1 MPSTKR
7 LNAVVTI
14 GGTVTGALKT
24 ALTGTTKSLEAM
36 GQTIRNLDKQ
46 QKLLGRSIQEFGR
59 AGKSV
64 DGMRARYASL
74 TEQLE
79 RTRKAQERLAAAQ
92 ARSTKAVAFVK
103 GAGTA
108 LTVGAGAA
116 GLAARPLL
124 KSAIERENSE
134 IAIRNSGVSKEE
146 ADAMIDAA

>member
-1 MPSTKR
+1 MASTKR
-7 LNAVVTI
+7 LNATIQI
-14 GGTVTGALKT
+14 GGTVTGALKA
-24 ALTGTTKSLEAM
+24 ALTGTTRGLEAM
-36 GQTIRNLDKQ
+36 GKSIRDMDKQ
-46 QKLLGRSIQEFGR
+46 QKLLGRTIQEFGR

-74 TEQLE
+74 AEQLD

-92 ARSTKAVAFVK
+92 ARSVKAVGFVK

-108 LTVGAGAA
+108 VAVGAGAA